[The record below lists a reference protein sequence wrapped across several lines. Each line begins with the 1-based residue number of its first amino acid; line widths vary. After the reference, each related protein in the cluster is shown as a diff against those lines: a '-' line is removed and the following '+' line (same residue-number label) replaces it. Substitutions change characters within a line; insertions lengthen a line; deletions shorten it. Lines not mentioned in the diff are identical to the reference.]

1 MKVIFHI
8 VEIDKWEDTMSNI
21 RDLVSRDSDAK
32 IEIVVMS
39 KAAALFG
46 RYVGMDFEGVLGN
59 PNVKWV
65 IGEKGMKDNNI
76 TKEMLPSY
84 VRIEPSVIFHIV
96 KLQNEGYAYIRL

>member
-8 VEIDKWEDTMSNI
+8 VEVNKWDDTMSNI
-21 RDLVSRDSDAK
+21 RDLVSRVPEAK

-39 KAAALFG
+39 KAASLFG

-65 IGEKGMKDNNI
+65 IGKKGMKDNNI
-76 TKEMLPSY
+76 TKEMLPNY
-84 VRIEPSVIFHIV
+84 VRIEPSVILHIV
-96 KLQNEGYAYIRL
+96 ELQNNGYAYIRL